1 MASDAGIA
9 PPAPRTSLVSK
20 ALMSLRSLGH
30 HRQALVALGLM
41 VLLVA
46 IALLV
51 PVLPLSD
58 PLKPD
63 YDRILEAPGSGH
75 LLGTDSHGRDQ
86 LSRLLWAS
94 RPSLAIGL
102 SATAAALA
110 AGVLIGGLAGWRGRL
125 TDSLL
130 MRLTDIFLAFPVILG
145 AIAIVAIMGPG
156 RWNVLFAI
164 VLFGW
169 PVFARVFRAAVLSAR
184 EDSYVKAARGLGA
197 SDARIFRV
205 HVLPHAAVP
214 LVTYGTMA
222 VAGAI
227 LMEAG
232 LSFIGLGVQ
241 RPYPSWGLMLSESMG
256 MFTSAPWLVAAPG
269 LAITLTA
276 LAFIML
282 GTALNEVIGKRSRF
296 AGGV

>member
-9 PPAPRTSLVSK
+9 PTAPRPSLS
-20 ALMSLRSLGH
+20 AGAAPGRRSLMH
-30 HRQALVALGLM
+30 HRQAVIALVLIAL
-41 VLLVA
+41 LLVT
-46 IALLV
+46 ALLV
-51 PVLPLSD
+51 PVLPLAD

-63 YDRILEAPGSGH
+63 YDQIQKPPGPSH
-75 LLGTDSHGRDQ
+75 LLGTDTHGRDQ
-86 LSRLLWAS
+86 LSRLLWAA

-102 SATAAALA
+102 AATAIAVVT
-110 AGVLIGGLAGWRGRL
+110 GVVIGGLAGWRGRL
-125 TDSLL
+125 TDALL

-164 VLFGW
+164 TLFGW
-169 PVFARVFRAAVLSAR
+169 PVFARVFRSAVLSAR
-184 EDSYVKAARGLGA
+184 EEDFVQAARGLGA

-205 HVLPHAAVP
+205 HVLPHAVVP

-232 LSFIGLGVQ
+232 LSFIGLGAQ
-241 RPYPSWGLMLSESMG
+241 RPWPSWGLMLSESMG
-256 MFTSAPWLVAAPG
+256 MFTSAPWLIAAPG

-276 LAFIML
+276 LAFILL
-282 GTALNEVIGKRSRF
+282 GTAVNETIGKRSRF

>member
-1 MASDAGIA
+1 MASDTRIA
-9 PPAPRTSLVSK
+9 PSTSGPPVSSG
-20 ALMSLRSLGH
+20 ALKRWRLLRH
-30 HRQALVALGLM
+30 HRQAFITMLLIAL
-41 VLLVA
+41 LLA
-46 IALLV
+46 GALLV
-51 PVLPLSD
+51 PLLPLAD

-63 YDRILEAPGSGH
+63 YDRILQPPSRSS
-75 LLGTDSHGRDQ
+75 LLGTDTHGRDQ

-102 SATAAALA
+102 SATAMALA
-110 AGVLIGGLAGWRGRL
+110 AGALIGGLAGWRGRFA
-125 TDSLL
+125 DSLL
-130 MRLTDIFLAFPVILG
+130 MRLADVFLAFPIILG

-156 RWNVLFAI
+156 RWNVILAI
-164 VLFGW
+164 SLFGW
-169 PVFARVFRAAVLSAR
+169 PVFARVFRSAVLSTK
-184 EDSYVKAARGLGA
+184 EDGFVQAARGLGA
-197 SDARIFRV
+197 SELRVFRV

-214 LVTYGTMA
+214 LLTYGAMA
-222 VAGAI
+222 VAGAM

-232 LSFIGLGVQ
+232 LSFIGLGIQ

-269 LAITLTA
+269 LAVTLAA
-276 LAFIML
+276 LSFILL